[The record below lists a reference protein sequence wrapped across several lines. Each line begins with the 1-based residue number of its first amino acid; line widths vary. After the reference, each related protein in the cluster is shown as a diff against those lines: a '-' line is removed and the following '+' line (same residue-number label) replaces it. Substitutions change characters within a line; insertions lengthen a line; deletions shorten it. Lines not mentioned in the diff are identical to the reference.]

1 MPGMWFVLLRGGAKE
16 MTIKVTGQIS
26 KKARLV
32 TGWSSFDHA
41 FENKMGDVG
50 FPLYQ
55 MSEIHGP
62 KGVGKSTLA
71 SCIAAKVNAEGTIEY
86 ADIEIQ
92 DSDYISSLMAHQGF
106 HGTLDWVSDEKDES
120 LLDKIAEHLG
130 REETSACILDSIGAI
145 SPIAERQSDLADVN
159 MGRRAMLMAK
169 FCRKAVYA
177 LRMRE
182 SPAVCIMLNHQL
194 SAIGYVGTVTPGGDV
209 KNYLEGVKIKV
220 KRGENYDDGSYILDL
235 LIEKNRMGYDKR
247 KAQLFVL
254 AGVGVHAGMTA
265 VIDCITSGKA
275 ELKRTVQINGN
286 SIGYM
291 KNVIAMA
298 EAGDPDPFKPFI
310 AALKEG

>member
-1 MPGMWFVLLRGGAKE
+1 MSIR
-16 MTIKVTGQIS
+16 ITGNVS

-32 TGWSSFDHA
+32 TGWSSFDNAFINHA
-41 FENKMGDVG
+41 GDIG
-50 FPLYQ
+50 FPLFM

-71 SCIAAKVNAEGTIEY
+71 SCLASKVNAEGTIEY

-92 DSDYISSLMAHQGF
+92 DADYISSLMAHQGF
-106 HGTLDWVSDEKDES
+106 HGTLDWVSDEKDEV
-120 LLDKIAEHLG
+120 LLDKIAEHLA

-145 SPIAERQSDLADVN
+145 SPIAERDSPLADVN

-194 SAIGYVGTVTPGGDV
+194 AAIGFAGTVTPGGDV
-209 KNYLEGVKIKV
+209 KNYLEGVKMKV
-220 KRGENYDDGSYILDL
+220 KRGEVYDDGSYILDVTV
-235 LIEKNRMGYDKR
+235 EKNRMGFSGR

-254 AGVGVHAGMTA
+254 AGVGVHTGMTA
-265 VIDCITSGKA
+265 VIDCVTSGKA
-275 ELKRTVQINGN
+275 ELKRTLNLNGK
-286 SIGYM
+286 SFGYM
-291 KNVIAMA
+291 KNMIAYA
-298 EAGDPDPFKPFI
+298 ENGDTEHFVDFI
-310 AALKEG
+310 QVANA